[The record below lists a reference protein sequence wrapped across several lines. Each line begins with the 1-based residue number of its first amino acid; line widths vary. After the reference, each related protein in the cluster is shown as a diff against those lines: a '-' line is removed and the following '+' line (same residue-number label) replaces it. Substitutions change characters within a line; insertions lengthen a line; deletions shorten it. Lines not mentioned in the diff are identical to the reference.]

1 MAQAHPDR
9 PSDLSTLSPP
19 PDAHHVER
27 AVSWTCVVAALWVDI
42 APAVRSRGARRRWV
56 EWRRGRARVRPSS
69 ALVRLSRDHHESLVA
84 AQRLRRATTATAGD
98 ARTVFLAFWDRAGVR
113 HFGVEEEVLLPAFAR
128 WGDADDPLVARTLC
142 DHVAIRASIAALR
155 VSASPSLGD
164 LVALGERLAEHVR
177 MEEREL
183 FGLIERAIPPADLDL
198 LADRVARAERG

>member
-1 MAQAHPDR
+1 M
-9 PSDLSTLSPP
+9 
-19 PDAHHVER
+19 
-27 AVSWTCVVAALWVDI
+27 
-42 APAVRSRGARRRWV
+42 
-56 EWRRGRARVRPSS
+56 
-69 ALVRLSRDHHESLVA
+69 
-84 AQRLRRATTATAGD
+84 
-98 ARTVFLAFWDRAGVR
+98 
-113 HFGVEEEVLLPAFAR
+113 LPAFAR

-183 FGLIERAIPPADLDL
+183 FGLIERTIPPADLDL